1 MVSFVKG
8 IVGTDSCGGYDAINK
23 NEEPL
28 LGMSN
33 ARSALQAF
41 QVREQLDA
49 SSGKL
54 IWISGDWNLSDA
66 MTKKGKSSREGLTQF
81 FKNWIWQLTF
91 SPDVILSEKK
101 ARQQG
106 MSATQQM
113 RQLQSLVPDV
123 FSQEDFWGDA
133 TAEFH
138 PWLNHMS

>member
-54 IWISGDWNLSDA
+54 I
-66 MTKKGKSSREGLTQF
+66 
-81 FKNWIWQLTF
+81 
-91 SPDVILSEKK
+91 
-101 ARQQG
+101 
-106 MSATQQM
+106 
-113 RQLQSLVPDV
+113 
-123 FSQEDFWGDA
+123 
-133 TAEFH
+133 
-138 PWLNHMS
+138 